1 MYELAPAQHV
11 FSVSEL
17 TSAVR
22 RLIEQGFPPILVEGE
37 VSNFRS
43 PGRAG
48 HWYFTLKDGQAQIR
62 CAMFANRNR
71 FVRRPLRDGALV
83 VVRCRLSLYEARGDF
98 QAIVDAIEPAGEGE
112 LRAAFE
118 RLKIEL
124 EREGLFAADR
134 KRALPRFPRHIGI
147 VSSLSAAALQDVL
160 AVLRRRFPCL
170 RATCYAAAVQGAE
183 AVPEIIGAI
192 HRAEASKP
200 RPDVLLLTRGGGSLE
215 DLMAFN
221 SAALA
226 RRMAQCPIPIVSAV
240 GHETDVTIA
249 DFVAD
254 QRAPTPSAAAEM
266 VTPDRAELLLRVRRR
281 AGTLAGRALDRFQSE
296 RRVLAATR
304 RRLVHPARS
313 LEQRMQRADE
323 LRARLVRTI
332 ERRTVVSGARLDA
345 ARRLLA
351 RANPDV
357 LIERAAD
364 RVARVREELDAA
376 TQRRLGVSQAAVVG
390 LGRALRAVSPL
401 DTLDRGY
408 AIVSRP
414 NGTRWG
420 AVITDAGQAR
430 AGETIQAHLA
440 SGTIDATV
448 TAGPRPADDP

>member
-1 MYELAPAQHV
+1 MYELERARQV
-11 FSVSEL
+11 YSVSEL
-17 TSAVR
+17 TAAVR

-48 HWYFTLKDGQAQIR
+48 HWYFSLKDGQAQIR

-71 FVRRPLRDGALV
+71 FVRRPLRDGTLV

-98 QAIVDAIEPAGEGE
+98 QAIVDAVEPAGEGE

-118 RLKIEL
+118 RLKIQL
-124 EREGLFAADR
+124 EHEGLFAADR
-134 KRALPRFPRHIGI
+134 KRALPRFPRHVGI
-147 VSSLSAAALQDVL
+147 VSSLSGAALQDVL
-160 AVLRRRFPCL
+160 AVLRRRFPCV
-170 RATCYAAAVQGAE
+170 RATCYAATVQGVG
-183 AVPEIIGAI
+183 AVPEIVAAI
-192 HRAEASKP
+192 DRAEASKP

-221 SAALA
+221 SAVLA
-226 RRMAQCPIPIVSAV
+226 RRMAQSPIPIVSAV

-266 VTPDRAELLLRVRRR
+266 LTPDRAELILHVRRR
-281 AGTLAGRALDRFQSE
+281 TDSLTGRALNRLQSE
-296 RRVLAATR
+296 RRVLGATR
-304 RRLVHPARS
+304 GRLIHPARS

-323 LRARLVRTI
+323 LRERLARTVA
-332 ERRTVVSGARLDA
+332 RRTSAAEARLDA

-351 RANPDV
+351 RANPDA

-364 RVARVREELDAA
+364 RTAGARDALGVAALRKLDAS
-376 TQRRLGVSQAAVVG
+376 GAAVAG
-390 LGRALRAVSPL
+390 LRRALLAVSPL
-401 DTLDRGY
+401 ATLDRGF
-408 AIVSRP
+408 AIISRP
-414 NGTRWG
+414 DGTRWG
-420 AVITDAGQAR
+420 TVITDAAQAC
-430 AGETIQAHLA
+430 AGDAIQAHLS

-448 TAGPRPADDP
+448 TDGPPRPDTP